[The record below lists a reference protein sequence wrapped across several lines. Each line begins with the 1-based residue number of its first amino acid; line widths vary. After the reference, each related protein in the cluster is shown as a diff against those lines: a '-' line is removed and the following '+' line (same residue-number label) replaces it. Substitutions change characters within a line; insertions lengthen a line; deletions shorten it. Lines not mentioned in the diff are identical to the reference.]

1 MPEYL
6 APGVYVE
13 ETASA
18 PNRSKESAPAPRPS
32 SGPRARARSA
42 STSTTSSTPE
52 LLTSYGDF
60 ERIYGSFA
68 DLDFGAGVAATNFV
82 AHAARAFFN
91 EGGGRL
97 YVARVFAGDRAN
109 LPLAH
114 IVLNPAAVAA
124 SRVGF
129 VARFPGAAGNGRI
142 IAREVVTPASGIVMT
157 NAPAGS
163 LLRTGPDNALVH
175 SVKVG
180 TDWHPANNPAGAAV
194 DPATLTGANPR
205 MVTMIVTTRDAD
217 GNEITYDDLGFDR
230 AHPRWAGHVLAAT
243 PSRRAD
249 QLENLF
255 AITVG
260 DNVTG
265 LMLHDALFG
274 DLDADAQGVRD
285 DIALAGGTDGDEP
298 GAEDYALALGRDRQ
312 PRRRLDRRRARQPQ
326 PISRHRAGRQRAL

>member
-13 ETASA
+13 ETSF
-18 PNRSKESAPAPRPS
+18 
-32 SGPRARARSA
+32 RAKSIEGVG
-42 STSTTSSTPE
+42 TSTTAFVGPTRKGPFRLDLDDLSTPE

-68 DLDFGAGVAATNFV
+68 DLDFGAGVAAANFV

-109 LPLAH
+109 LPLAR

-157 NAPAGS
+157 
-163 LLRTGPDNALVH
+163 
-175 SVKVG
+175 K
-180 TDWHPANNPAGAAV
+180 
-194 DPATLTGANPR
+194 
-205 MVTMIVTTRDAD
+205 
-217 GNEITYDDLGFDR
+217 
-230 AHPRWAGHVLAAT
+230 
-243 PSRRAD
+243 
-249 QLENLF
+249 
-255 AITVG
+255 
-260 DNVTG
+260 
-265 LMLHDALFG
+265 
-274 DLDADAQGVRD
+274 
-285 DIALAGGTDGDEP
+285 
-298 GAEDYALALGRDRQ
+298 
-312 PRRRLDRRRARQPQ
+312 
-326 PISRHRAGRQRAL
+326 RAGRKPAAHRTG

>member
-13 ETASA
+13 ETSF
-18 PNRSKESAPAPRPS
+18 
-32 SGPRARARSA
+32 RAKSIEGVG
-42 STSTTSSTPE
+42 TSTTAFVGPTRKGPFRLDLDDLSTPE

-157 NAPAGS
+157 NAAAGS

-180 TDWHPANNPAGAAV
+180 TDIGGSVRMPSHLCGEQSGRGGRRSGDV
-194 DPATLTGANPR
+194 DRSQSTHGDHDRHYPR
-205 MVTMIVTTRDAD
+205 CR
-217 GNEITYDDLGFDR
+217 
-230 AHPRWAGHVLAAT
+230 
-243 PSRRAD
+243 
-249 QLENLF
+249 
-255 AITVG
+255 
-260 DNVTG
+260 
-265 LMLHDALFG
+265 
-274 DLDADAQGVRD
+274 
-285 DIALAGGTDGDEP
+285 
-298 GAEDYALALGRDRQ
+298 
-312 PRRRLDRRRARQPQ
+312 
-326 PISRHRAGRQRAL
+326 RQRDHIRRSRV

>member
-13 ETASA
+13 ETSF
-18 PNRSKESAPAPRPS
+18 
-32 SGPRARARSA
+32 RAKSIEGVG
-42 STSTTSSTPE
+42 TSTTAFVGPTRKGPFRLDLDDLSTPE

-91 EGGGRL
+91 EGGGRF

-124 SRVGF
+124 SQVEF

-180 TDWHPANNPAGAAV
+180 TDWHPANDPAGAAV

-285 DIALAGGTDGDEP
+285 DIALAGGTDGGEP
-298 GAEDYALALGRDRQ
+298 GAEDYALALGQIASLEDVSIVAA
-312 PRRRLDRRRARQPQ
+312 PGSSAYAIPSRRR
-326 PISRHRAGRQRAL
+326 STAL

>member
-13 ETASA
+13 ETSF
-18 PNRSKESAPAPRPS
+18 
-32 SGPRARARSA
+32 RAKSIEGVG
-42 STSTTSSTPE
+42 TSTTAFVGPTRKGPFRLDLDDLSTPE

-109 LPLAH
+109 LPLAR

-180 TDWHPANNPAGAAV
+180 TDWHPANDPAGAAV
-194 DPATLTGANPR
+194 DPATLTGATPR

-243 PSRRAD
+243 PSR
-249 QLENLF
+249 
-255 AITVG
+255 
-260 DNVTG
+260 
-265 LMLHDALFG
+265 
-274 DLDADAQGVRD
+274 
-285 DIALAGGTDGDEP
+285 
-298 GAEDYALALGRDRQ
+298 
-312 PRRRLDRRRARQPQ
+312 PRRSAREPVCDHGRRQCDRPHAARCAVRRPRCRCAGRAR
-326 PISRHRAGRQRAL
+326 